1 MIVADLSH
9 QELLRRLAGTGLRLR
24 TGPVVNKIQSR
35 LPRIAHG
42 VALHYADHAIEDS
55 AAGRRLKHLTPPGKR

>member
-42 VALHYADHAIEDS
+42 VALYAAILPAL
-55 AAGRRLKHLTPPGKR
+55 AAWAQKYDVEAPKALT